1 VKDVAPYVLA
11 VALVFAALPMQ
22 AQDAPPQILKIAAG
36 SEASRQVMLAPVRYK
51 RVAPRINAT
60 ATIEPDASAVAHIT
74 SRIPA
79 RVVKLIAEPGQQVK
93 PGEPLAIL
101 SSVELGQ
108 TKTEY
113 LKARSLESI
122 TKLHLK
128 REQEL
133 YMKKIAPMKD
143 LLEARAQYDTALA
156 QYKAARETLR
166 LLIPAKDLGTLDW
179 SENGHPISEF
189 PFTSPIT
196 GTLVRRDLTIGA
208 MVDRNDHEPLTVID
222 LDRIWVLASVF
233 EHDLAA
239 LKVGDNADVIVDAYP
254 GKVFTGRVAYIGDE
268 VDRTTRAVLA
278 RIEVLN
284 PGHLLKP
291 GMFAHAAIDA
301 GSSREVLVAPDS
313 AIYEIDGQKVAFV
326 AAGPNNFRVC
336 RVNLGSADDGTVE
349 VLSGLRKGDQVV
361 SKGGLTLKSLL
372 ANQTD

>member
-189 PFTSPIT
+189 PLTSPIT

-336 RVNLGSADDGTVE
+336 RVNLGSADDG
-349 VLSGLRKGDQVV
+349 
-361 SKGGLTLKSLL
+361 
-372 ANQTD
+372 

>member
-1 VKDVAPYVLA
+1 MKYVAPYVLA

-22 AQDAPPQILKIAAG
+22 AQEAPPQILKIATG
-36 SEASRQVMLAPVRYK
+36 SEASRQVALSAITLK
-51 RVAPRINAT
+51 RVAPRISAT
-60 ATIEPDASAVAHIT
+60 ATIEPDASAVARIT

-93 PGEPLAIL
+93 PDQALAIL

-122 TKLHLK
+122 TKQHLK

-133 YMKKIAPMKD
+133 YIKKIAPMKD
-143 LLEARAQYDTALA
+143 LLDARAQYDTALA

-189 PFTSPIT
+189 PLTSPIA

-208 MVDRNDHEPLTVID
+208 MVDRNDHEPLTVIN

-233 EHDLAA
+233 EHDLAG

-326 AAGPNNFRVC
+326 PAGPNSFMVHRVK
-336 RVNLGSADDGTVE
+336 LGSADDGTVE

-361 SKGGLTLKSLL
+361 SKGGLTLKSFL

>member
-1 VKDVAPYVLA
+1 
-11 VALVFAALPMQ
+11 
-22 AQDAPPQILKIAAG
+22 
-36 SEASRQVMLAPVRYK
+36 
-51 RVAPRINAT
+51 
-60 ATIEPDASAVAHIT
+60 
-74 SRIPA
+74 
-79 RVVKLIAEPGQQVK
+79 LIAEPGQQVT

-122 TKLHLK
+122 TKQHRK

-133 YMKKIAPMKD
+133 YIKKIAPMKD
-143 LLEARAQYDTALA
+143 LLEAQAQYDTALA

-166 LLIPAKDLGTLDW
+166 LLIPAKDLGTLGW

-189 PFTSPIT
+189 PLTSPIA
-196 GTLVRRDLTIGA
+196 GTLVRRDLTIGT
-208 MVDRNDHEPLTVID
+208 MVDRNDHEPLTVIN

-233 EHDLAA
+233 EHDLAG
-239 LKVGDNADVIVDAYP
+239 LEVGDNADVIVDAYP

-313 AIYEIDGQKVAFV
+313 AIYEIDDQKVAFV
-326 AAGPNNFRVC
+326 AAGPNSFTVHRVK
-336 RVNLGSADDGTVE
+336 LGSADDGTVE
-349 VLSGLRKGDQVV
+349 ILSGLRKGDQVV

>member
-1 VKDVAPYVLA
+1 VKDGATYLLA
-11 VALVFAALPMQ
+11 AVFVFATLPTQ
-22 AQDAPPQILKIAAG
+22 AQEASPQILKIAAG
-36 SEASRQVMLAPVRYK
+36 SEASRQVMLAPVTLK

-122 TKLHLK
+122 TKQHLK
-128 REQEL
+128 REREL
-133 YMKKIAPMKD
+133 YIKKIAPMKD
-143 LLEARAQYDTALA
+143 LLEAQAQYDTALA

-166 LLIPAKDLGTLDW
+166 LLIPAKDLGTLGW

-189 PFTSPIT
+189 PLTSPIA
-196 GTLVRRDLTIGA
+196 GTLVRRDLTIGT
-208 MVDRNDHEPLTVID
+208 MVDRNDHEPLTVIN

-233 EHDLAA
+233 EHDLAG
-239 LKVGDNADVIVDAYP
+239 LEVGDNADVIVDAYP

-313 AIYEIDGQKVAFV
+313 AIYEIDDQKVAFV
-326 AAGPNNFRVC
+326 AAGPNSFTVHRVK
-336 RVNLGSADDGTVE
+336 LGSADDGTVE